1 MFLLHNLILLR
12 PFFSGVNALRPTLLL
27 WMKRQILNVLCFQL
41 FQRNK
46 IYVNHR
52 SIARIFWPAQGPY
65 LAAWYPN
72 LQSKTKISMHK
83 IYPKPFQAMNVA
95 QCPSSLKTPLI
106 DFSDGLILTGILT
119 SVTTFAIYEN
129 TGTFFVGWTASDQYL
144 QISYLFV
151 SKLLA
156 T

>member
-1 MFLLHNLILLR
+1 
-12 PFFSGVNALRPTLLL
+12 
-27 WMKRQILNVLCFQL
+27 
-41 FQRNK
+41 
-46 IYVNHR
+46 
-52 SIARIFWPAQGPY
+52 
-65 LAAWYPN
+65 
-72 LQSKTKISMHK
+72 MHK

-129 TGTFFVGWTASDQYL
+129 TGFFFVGWTASDQYL
-144 QISYLFV
+144 QVSYLFV
-151 SKLLA
+151 GKLLA